1 MKYLKLL
8 INAAGIA
15 VWFYFIYLETGYV
28 TATFSS
34 LVLIFNLISNERAAV
49 MIESIKR
56 LSRS

>member
-34 LVLIFNLISNERAAV
+34 LVLIFNLISNER
-49 MIESIKR
+49 IKR